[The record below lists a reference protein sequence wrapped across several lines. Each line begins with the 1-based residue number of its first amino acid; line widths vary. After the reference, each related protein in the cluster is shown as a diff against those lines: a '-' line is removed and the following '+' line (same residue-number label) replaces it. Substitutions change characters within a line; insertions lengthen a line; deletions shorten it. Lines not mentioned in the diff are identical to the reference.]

1 MEILVLILLFFIW
14 MLKYIEIG
22 IEHLR
27 KKTAKVKRKA
37 QVKAVK
43 IRKKKKK

>member
-1 MEILVLILLFFIW
+1 MEILALILLFFTW
-14 MLKYIEIG
+14 MLKYIEVG
-22 IEHLR
+22 IEYLR
-27 KKTAKVKRKA
+27 KKTAKAKRKA